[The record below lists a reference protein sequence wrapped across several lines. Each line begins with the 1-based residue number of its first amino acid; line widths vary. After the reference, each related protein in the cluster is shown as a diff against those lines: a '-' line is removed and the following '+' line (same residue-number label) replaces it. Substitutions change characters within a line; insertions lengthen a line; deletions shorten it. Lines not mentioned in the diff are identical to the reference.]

1 MDKGYVAPHS
11 LSRRPTLR
19 HRTTLPLDHSA
30 ASLVPSPVRFLAWNI
45 LHGGGPARMPEIAH
59 AIAAHA
65 PDVVALS
72 EVRRTTGGQ
81 IAGALADVGLSHWS
95 WTDPP
100 PGVNGVLIAA
110 RTPFE
115 TLRFRPPVSQRL
127 LAARFAALDLNL
139 ITAHVPPDPGSER
152 AHAWKLLLDYA
163 KSRQFERT
171 LVLGDLNA
179 GRDGDLHALKLD
191 GQESL
196 GNLWTW
202 GFRDLFRKEN
212 TDQPEFTWLTPD
224 RQGGGR
230 IDHAIASAA
239 LSTADSSARYSHSE
253 RDLRISDHSILLV
266 DLVVSSPRDYAPGS
280 ASAEPTRGSGTLFSP

>member
-1 MDKGYVAPHS
+1 M
-11 LSRRPTLR
+11 
-19 HRTTLPLDHSA
+19 
-30 ASLVPSPVRFLAWNI
+30 RFLAWNI
-45 LHGGGPARMPEIAH
+45 LHGGGPARMPEITH
-59 AIAAHA
+59 AVAAHA

-81 IAGALADVGLSHWS
+81 IAGALADTGLSHWT

-100 PGVNGVLIAA
+100 AGINGVLIAA

-115 TLRFRPPVSQRL
+115 SLRFPPPASQRL

-139 ITAHVPPDPGSER
+139 IAAHVPPDPGSER
-152 AHAWKLLLDYA
+152 AHAWKSLLDYA

-196 GNLWTW
+196 GKLWTW
-202 GFRDLFRKEN
+202 GFRDLFRKES
-212 TDQPEFTWLTPD
+212 TGRPEFSWITPD

-230 IDHAIASAA
+230 IDHAIASASLA
-239 LSTADSSARYSHSE
+239 TADSSVHYSHSE

-266 DLVVSSPRDYAPGS
+266 DLVVPSTRDHAPGS
-280 ASAEPTRGSGTLFSP
+280 ASTEPPQGGGTLFPP

>member
-1 MDKGYVAPHS
+1 
-11 LSRRPTLR
+11 
-19 HRTTLPLDHSA
+19 
-30 ASLVPSPVRFLAWNI
+30 
-45 LHGGGPARMPEIAH
+45 MPEIAH
-59 AIAAHA
+59 AIAVHT

-81 IAGALADVGLSHWS
+81 IAGALVDIGLSHWS

-100 PGVNGVLIAA
+100 AGINGVLIAA
-110 RTPFE
+110 RAPFD
-115 TLRFRPPVSQRL
+115 TLRFPPPASQRL

-139 ITAHVPPDPGSER
+139 IAAHVPPDPGTER
-152 AHAWKLLLDYA
+152 AHTWRSLLDHA

-191 GQESL
+191 GRESL
-196 GNLWTW
+196 GKLWTW

-212 TDQPEFTWLTPD
+212 TGQPEFSWLTPD

-230 IDHAIASAA
+230 IDHAIASAS
-239 LSTADSSARYSHSE
+239 LSAVAASVRYSHAE
-253 RDLRISDHSILLV
+253 RDLRISDHSVLLV
-266 DLVVSSPRDYAPGS
+266 DLEGSEGRD
-280 ASAEPTRGSGTLFSP
+280 RGSSSVPSPATQGGGTLFSP

>member
-1 MDKGYVAPHS
+1 M
-11 LSRRPTLR
+11 
-19 HRTTLPLDHSA
+19 
-30 ASLVPSPVRFLAWNI
+30 RFLAWNI

-59 AIAAHA
+59 AIAAHR

-81 IAGALADVGLSHWS
+81 IAGALADTGLSHWS

-100 PGVNGVLIAA
+100 AGVNGVLIAA
-110 RTPFE
+110 RTPFD
-115 TLRFRPPVSQRL
+115 TLRFPPPASQRL

-139 ITAHVPPDPGSER
+139 IAAHVPPDPGSER
-152 AHAWKLLLDYA
+152 AHAWKSLLDYA
-163 KSRQFERT
+163 KSRQLERT

-196 GNLWTW
+196 GKLWTW

-212 TDQPEFTWLTPD
+212 TGQPEFSWLTPD

-230 IDHAIASAA
+230 IDHAIATGSLSAA
-239 LSTADSSARYSHSE
+239 ASSVRYSHAE

-266 DLVVSSPRDYAPGS
+266 DFEWSAGRDHGTSSAPS
-280 ASAEPTRGSGTLFSP
+280 PTIPGGGTLFSA

>member
-1 MDKGYVAPHS
+1 MAKGYVAPHP
-11 LSRRPTLR
+11 LSRRRTLH
-19 HRTTLPLDHSA
+19 HRNTSPLDHSA
-30 ASLVPSPVRFLAWNI
+30 TSLVPSPVRFLAWNI

-81 IAGALADVGLSHWS
+81 IAGALADIGLSHWS

-100 PGVNGVLIAA
+100 AGINGVLIAA
-110 RTPFE
+110 RTPFD
-115 TLRFRPPVSQRL
+115 TVRFPPPVSQRL

-139 ITAHVPPDPGSER
+139 IAAHVPPDPGSER
-152 AHAWKLLLDYA
+152 AHTWKSLLDYA
-163 KSRQFERT
+163 KSRHLERT

-196 GNLWTW
+196 GKLWTW
-202 GFRDLFRKEN
+202 GFRDLVRKEN
-212 TDQPEFTWLTPD
+212 TGQPEFSWLTPD

-239 LSTADSSARYSHSE
+239 LSTAESSARYSHSE

-266 DLVVSSPRDYAPGS
+266 DLVVSSTREHAPGGTS
-280 ASAEPTRGSGTLFSP
+280 TEPPRGGGTLFSP

>member
-1 MDKGYVAPHS
+1 M
-11 LSRRPTLR
+11 
-19 HRTTLPLDHSA
+19 
-30 ASLVPSPVRFLAWNI
+30 RFLAWNI

-81 IAGALADVGLSHWS
+81 IAGALADAGLSHWA

-100 PGVNGVLIAA
+100 AGINGVLIAS
-110 RTPFE
+110 RTSFAAS
-115 TLRFRPPVSQRL
+115 RFDRPASQRL
-127 LAARFAALDLNL
+127 LAARFASFDLNL
-139 ITAHVPPDPGSER
+139 IACHVPPDPGTER
-152 AHAWKLLLDYA
+152 SHAWKSLLDYA
-163 KSRQFERT
+163 KSRMGERT

-196 GNLWTW
+196 GKLWTW
-202 GFRDLFRKEN
+202 GYRDLFRKEN
-212 TDQPEFTWLTPD
+212 TGSPEFSWLTPD

-230 IDHAIASAA
+230 IDHAIASGTLAA
-239 LSTADSSARYSHSE
+239 RESSVRYSHTE
-253 RDLRISDHSILLV
+253 RDLRISDHSVLLV
-266 DLVVSSPRDYAPGS
+266 DLALPETRCQPPASVSTEPPRGGGS
-280 ASAEPTRGSGTLFSP
+280 LFSP

>member
-1 MDKGYVAPHS
+1 M
-11 LSRRPTLR
+11 
-19 HRTTLPLDHSA
+19 
-30 ASLVPSPVRFLAWNI
+30 RFLAWNI

-65 PDVVALS
+65 PDVVTLS

-81 IAGALADVGLSHWS
+81 IAGALADIGLSHWS
-95 WTDPP
+95 WTNPP
-100 PGVNGVLIAA
+100 AGINGVLIAA
-110 RTPFE
+110 RTPFD
-115 TLRFRPPVSQRL
+115 TLRFPSPVSQRL
-127 LAARFAALDLNL
+127 LAAHFAALDLNL
-139 ITAHVPPDPGSER
+139 IAAHVPPDPGSER
-152 AHAWKLLLDYA
+152 AHAWKSLLDFA
-163 KSRQFERT
+163 KSRRFERT

-196 GNLWTW
+196 GKLWTW

-212 TDQPEFTWLTPD
+212 TGQPEFSWLTPD

-230 IDHAIASAA
+230 IDHAIASAS
-239 LSTADSSARYSHSE
+239 LSAVAASVRYSHVE

-266 DLVVSSPRDYAPGS
+266 DLVVSSTRDHVPGN
-280 ASAEPTRGSGTLFSP
+280 ASTEPTQGGGTLFSP